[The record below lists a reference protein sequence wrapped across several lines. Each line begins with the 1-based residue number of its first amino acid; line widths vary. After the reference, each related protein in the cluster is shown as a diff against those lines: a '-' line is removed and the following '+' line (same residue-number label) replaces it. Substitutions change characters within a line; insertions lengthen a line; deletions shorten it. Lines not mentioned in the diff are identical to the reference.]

1 MPVVSPEVRKALT
14 VKVSLL
20 ASEPEVIEYPSNEGS
35 PAPAT
40 LDTELAVIVIER
52 FPNVIV
58 AGSDAEE

>member
-1 MPVVSPEVRKALT
+1 M
-14 VKVSLL
+14 SLL

-58 AGSDAEE
+58 AGSEADE